1 MIKKLIKSS
10 VLLYEKKL
18 KIFFFRYIIKIKKE
32 KNMKKILIKLMLKIV
47 KSKKREEID
56 SEGIDVNISK
66 IQNDITLLDDRIQN
80 AEKEMSNSSIKKW
93 KLILK
98 TI

>member
-1 MIKKLIKSS
+1 
-10 VLLYEKKL
+10 
-18 KIFFFRYIIKIKKE
+18 
-32 KNMKKILIKLMLKIV
+32 MKKILIKLMLKLV

>member
-1 MIKKLIKSS
+1 
-10 VLLYEKKL
+10 
-18 KIFFFRYIIKIKKE
+18 
-32 KNMKKILIKLMLKIV
+32 MKKILIKLILKIV

-56 SEGIDVNISK
+56 FEGVDVNISK
-66 IQNDITLLDDRIQN
+66 VQDNITLLDDRIRN

-98 TI
+98 NIQ

>member
-1 MIKKLIKSS
+1 
-10 VLLYEKKL
+10 
-18 KIFFFRYIIKIKKE
+18 
-32 KNMKKILIKLMLKIV
+32 MKKILIKLILKIV

-56 SEGIDVNISK
+56 FEGVDVNISK
-66 IQNDITLLDDRIQN
+66 VQDNITLLDDRIRN

-98 TI
+98 NI

>member
-1 MIKKLIKSS
+1 MK
-10 VLLYEKKL
+10 KKL

-32 KNMKKILIKLMLKIV
+32 KNMKKILIKLILKIV

-56 SEGIDVNISK
+56 FEGVDVNISK
-66 IQNDITLLDDRIQN
+66 VQDNITLLDDRIRN

-98 TI
+98 NI

>member
-1 MIKKLIKSS
+1 
-10 VLLYEKKL
+10 
-18 KIFFFRYIIKIKKE
+18 
-32 KNMKKILIKLMLKIV
+32 MKKILIKLILKIV

>member
-1 MIKKLIKSS
+1 
-10 VLLYEKKL
+10 
-18 KIFFFRYIIKIKKE
+18 
-32 KNMKKILIKLMLKIV
+32 MKKILIKLMLKIV